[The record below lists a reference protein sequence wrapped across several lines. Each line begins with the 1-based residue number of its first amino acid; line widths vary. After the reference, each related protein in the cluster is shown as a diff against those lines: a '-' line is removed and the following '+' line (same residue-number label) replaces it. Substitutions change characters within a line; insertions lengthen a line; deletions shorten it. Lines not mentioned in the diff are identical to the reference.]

1 MKAPAAPETAEVTSL
16 AHDGRGV
23 ARIDGKAV
31 FVPGALPGETVLL
44 RRRTRRSKFDEAEL
58 VEVVVASPER
68 VTPPCSAF
76 GVCGGCSLQH
86 ASPAL
91 QRQAKQSALLEDL
104 ERIGKVTPEQVLEPL
119 AGPVWAY
126 RRRARL
132 GAKWVAK
139 KGRVLVGFR
148 ERAAPYIAD
157 VTACEVLAPP
167 VGQLIV
173 PLAEL
178 IGTLSI
184 REQVPQIEVAV
195 GDEAIAFVFRTLSPA
210 TAEDSRKLAEFGLA
224 HGVDI
229 WLQTGGLATV
239 APLGTARTLTYGVPE
254 FDVTL
259 EFQPL
264 DFIQVNGALNRH
276 MIGQALSWL
285 APQATDSVLDLYC
298 GLGNFTL
305 PIARRAAHVHGVEGD
320 GGLIERARLNASRN
334 GLGGATFSVADLSQD
349 CLQLPWAKQ
358 RYDRVLLDP
367 PRVGA
372 REMLPLIAAQ
382 RPARVVYISCHPG
395 SLARDAGLLV
405 NELGFRLVAA
415 GIMDMFPHTA
425 HVESMAVFEPR

>member
-1 MKAPAAPETAEVTSL
+1 M
-16 AHDGRGV
+16 

-31 FVPGALPGETVLL
+31 FVPGALPGESVLL

-58 VEVVVASPER
+58 VEVVVPSEQR
-68 VTPPCSAF
+68 VTPQCSAF

-91 QRQAKQSALLEDL
+91 QRSAKQSALLEDL
-104 ERIGKVTPEQVLEPL
+104 ERIGKVTPGEVLAPL
-119 AGPVWAY
+119 TGPIWGY

-157 VTACEVLAPP
+157 VSTCEVLGAP
-167 VGQLIV
+167 VGQLVV

-178 IGTLSI
+178 IGALSI
-184 REQVPQIEVAV
+184 REQVPQIEVAI
-195 GDEAIAFVFRTLSPA
+195 GDEAVALVFRTLSPA
-210 TAEDSRKLAEFGLA
+210 SPEDSAKLEAFGAA

-229 WLQTGGLATV
+229 WLQTGGLSTV
-239 APLGTARTLTYGVPE
+239 VPLGQARTLSYAIPAY
-254 FDVTL
+254 DVTL

-264 DFIQVNGALNRH
+264 DFIQVNGVLNEH
-276 MIGQALSWL
+276 MIGHALSWL
-285 APQATDSVLDLYC
+285 APQPTDSILDLYC

-305 PIARRAAHVHGVEGD
+305 PIARGAAHVHGVEGD
-320 GGLIERARLNASRN
+320 AGLIERARRNAQRN
-334 GLGGATFSVADLSQD
+334 GLGNASFSVADLSQD
-349 CLQLPWAKQ
+349 CQPLAWARE
-358 RYDRVLLDP
+358 RYERVLLDP

-405 NELGFRLVAA
+405 HEQGFRLVAA

-425 HVESMAVFEPR
+425 HVESIAVFEPR